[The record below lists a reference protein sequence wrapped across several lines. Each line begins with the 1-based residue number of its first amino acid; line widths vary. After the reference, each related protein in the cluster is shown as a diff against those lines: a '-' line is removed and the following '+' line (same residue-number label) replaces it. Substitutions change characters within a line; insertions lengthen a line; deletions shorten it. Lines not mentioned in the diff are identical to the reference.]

1 MYRLSR
7 TLPNLGPAT
16 PARPGMANHPPRA
29 HSPALSGAP
38 GLWPSTCR
46 FGPLRPVRTGLPDS
60 RTPSLPHP
68 KTRFQR
74 PILHAPC
81 PVRQAE
87 PHAAIPRGRAAGSE
101 SRGFSAGSGGV
112 AATSPTPA
120 EARPAPRRRPA
131 PPSARRSCAAR
142 AASTFLA
149 AAWVRPSHAR
159 AAADP
164 RRPPLRKRRLRL
176 VLRGQLDRL
185 REMCERARLPRSFG
199 LTGSRRPAAP
209 SPAGCG

>member
-16 PARPGMANHPPRA
+16 PARPGMANHPPPRA
-29 HSPALSGAP
+29 FARLVRRSRSVAQHL
-38 GLWPSTCR
+38 
-46 FGPLRPVRTGLPDS
+46 PVRTPPPGPHRPSGFEDS
-60 RTPSLPHP
+60 VSPASEDSLP
-68 KTRFQR
+68 TSNIAR
-74 PILHAPC
+74 PVPRSSSRA
-81 PVRQAE
+81 
-87 PHAAIPRGRAAGSE
+87 PRGDPP
-101 SRGFSAGSGGV
+101 GSGGRV
-112 AATSPTPA
+112 GKPGVFRGLRRGCRYLSNPGGSTSRTQAKTGSAFSAPFMRRA
-120 EARPAPRRRPA
+120 GRLHLPRRRMGPA
-131 PPSARRSCAAR
+131 EPR
-142 AASTFLA
+142 AG
-149 AAWVRPSHAR
+149 R
-159 AAADP
+159 